1 MKYPDP
7 VARMLSYLQFCYYKN
22 GDFVQ
27 AANSAKTISL
37 LTPEDEIAKKNLQ
50 FYLEKA
56 SQKQVKVKPTFR
68 QDALRLFQNTIQLNN
83 QVRICNSTL
92 AYTDEQIVEQESL
105 LEKIHKLSKDVV
117 KEAVNFDD
125 IKF

>member
-1 MKYPDP
+1 
-7 VARMLSYLQFCYYKN
+7 MLSYLQFCYYKN

-56 SQKQVKVKPTFR
+56 SQKQEKVKPSFR
-68 QDALRLFQNTIQLNN
+68 QDALRLFQNSIQLNN
-83 QVRICNSTL
+83 QVKICNSTL

-117 KEAVNFDD
+117 KETVNFDD